1 MRPQPAGRPVPL
13 WTGLSYAVAI
23 SACLIALVPFFYIV
37 STSVKETTSLF
48 HYPPEWIPRHFYWGN
63 YHRLLFQ
70 SPFARWAFNTV
81 FVATAVTCLKVLF
94 DSMAGY
100 AFAKMDFAGKEPL
113 FVLILS
119 TLMIPFS
126 TILIPLFFI
135 VRSLHLLNTYWVLI
149 LPPLASPIGIFMMRN
164 FIESLPRELENA
176 ARLDGCSEFGVYWRV
191 ILPLSKPG
199 LVVLG
204 VFIFMTQYSSF
215 LWPLVTITDD
225 NLRVLTTGIS
235 SLRSIFTTD
244 WGIISA
250 AGVLTM
256 VPITIVFLL
265 LQRYFIAGS
274 LAGAL
279 KQ

>member
-1 MRPQPAGRPVPL
+1 
-13 WTGLSYAVAI
+13 
-23 SACLIALVPFFYIV
+23 
-37 STSVKETTSLF
+37 
-48 HYPPEWIPRHFYWGN
+48 
-63 YHRLLFQ
+63 
-70 SPFARWAFNTV
+70 
-81 FVATAVTCLKVLF
+81 
-94 DSMAGY
+94 
-100 AFAKMDFAGKEPL
+100 
-113 FVLILS
+113 
-119 TLMIPFS
+119 
-126 TILIPLFFI
+126 
-135 VRSLHLLNTYWVLI
+135 LI

-204 VFIFMTQYSSF
+204 VFIFMTQYTSF

-235 SLRSIFTTD
+235 SLRAIFTTD

-250 AGVLTM
+250 AGVLAM